1 MTLAIADSWR
11 ALVLRGIA
19 AIILGAIAFMMPGIT
34 LGALVIL
41 FGAYTLVDGIIAVVG
56 AWRASRAHDRWGAL
70 VLEGI
75 AGIVAAAITMVW
87 PAVTAFALVML
98 IGAWALVTG
107 IFEIVAAVRLRR
119 YISGEWL
126 LALSGFASVMFG
138 LFVMLFPLAGAV
150 AIAFAIGIYSVIF
163 GGLLIGLGLRLRTWS
178 KALHTGGSSVP
189 LPA

>member
-1 MTLAIADSWR
+1 MTLAIADSWW

-41 FGAYTLVDGIIAVVG
+41 FGAYALVDGMVAVAG